1 MDNSERRGT
10 PRAVLLN
17 IRNYV
22 RLAVLNPSFFESL
35 GRNPNKKAPTASV
48 LGRSVRS
55 SKPLAK
61 QRADDTASACC

>member
-22 RLAVLNPSFFESL
+22 RLAVLNPSFFEVRRRLIRVFRWYSPTFFFFPTFL
-35 GRNPNKKAPTASV
+35 G
-48 LGRSVRS
+48 
-55 SKPLAK
+55 
-61 QRADDTASACC
+61 